1 MSEFRK
7 QLEAIYA
14 QSLETKKSWYSE
26 VAIAYHQTRP
36 RYPTPMMERVVDL
49 AQLSPNAPILE
60 IGCGPGI
67 ATTTFAELGFSVVA
81 IEMSY

>member
-14 QSLETKKSWYSE
+14 QSLETKKIRTILRSRSR
-26 VAIAYHQTRP
+26 IIRP

-67 ATTTFAELGFSVVA
+67 ATTTFAEF
-81 IEMSY
+81 